1 MSGYSFRPRS
11 YAEGASKEWLV
22 TNGIG
27 GYAST
32 TAVGANTRAYHGLL
46 VAAMAPPADRRL
58 LLSSLDE
65 ECNGVFL
72 ANHQYPGTIHPQG
85 FLALEDFRLD
95 PFPRFLYRA
104 GDARVEKTVFMI
116 RNENTVLI
124 RYRISGQGSMVIRP
138 LVHFR
143 SFHSASPLPKIR
155 QEPLPRG
162 AVLSS
167 GGKLYLLSDGADYLP
182 DEVVYYSFEYQAER
196 ERGLPLREDLLSP
209 GRFELEVEDKTT
221 LSIMASTW
229 RRSMADVEEE
239 LRRESLR
246 LLALQAPEERLAVAA
261 DSFLVRR
268 GNGRSIIAGYH
279 WFDDWGRDAMISLPG
294 LLLSTGRLQEAR
306 AVLLTFSASARGG
319 VLPNDLGAGSYNTVD
334 ASLWFVQAAASYFRR
349 SCDLELLRQIWP
361 SLVSIVMRYSS
372 AGQDFGMSPDGLI
385 SCGSALTWMDARVGG
400 QPVTP
405 RAGKCC
411 EINALWYSGLEK
423 MRQMAA
429 ALDEPW
435 EEGGLAELVKES
447 FQRFWNPEKGCL
459 FDVLEPEDASVRPN
473 QVLAAGV
480 PGLLPEIKRRSILDV
495 VTRELLTPY
504 GLRTLSPRDPRYIGR
519 YEGGPAQRDAAY
531 HQGTVWPWLIGPYV
545 DALLSV
551 DEGSRESRERAMEV
565 LAPLLNLDMGGIGTL
580 PEIFDGDLP
589 HRPAGCISQAWSVA
603 EVLRALEL
611 IGDLR

>member
-1 MSGYSFRPRS
+1 MSGTSLRPRS

-22 TNGIG
+22 ANGIG

-46 VAAMAPPADRRL
+46 VAALAPPADRRL

-65 ECNGVFL
+65 KCGGISL

-85 FLALEDFRLD
+85 FLALEGFRLD
-95 PFPRFLYRA
+95 PFPCFLYRA

-116 RNENTVLI
+116 HAENTVLI
-124 RYRISGQGSMVIRP
+124 RYQISGQGRMVIRP

-143 SFHSASPLPKIR
+143 SFHSAAPLPTIR
-155 QEPLPRG
+155 QEQLPQG

-167 GGKLYLLSDGADYLP
+167 EGKLYLLSDAADYLP

-196 ERGLPLREDLLSP
+196 ERGLPWRENLLSP
-209 GRFELEVEDKTT
+209 GRFELEAKDKTT
-221 LSIMASTW
+221 FSIMASTW

-239 LRRESLR
+239 LRREILR
-246 LLALQAPEERLAVAA
+246 LRALQAPEQRLAVAA
-261 DSFLVRR
+261 DSFLVQR

-306 AVLLTFSASARGG
+306 AVLRTFAASAKGG
-319 VLPNDLGAGSYNTVD
+319 VLPNDMGAGSYNTVD
-334 ASLWFVQAAASYFRR
+334 ASLWFIQAASSYFRR
-349 SCDLELLRQIWP
+349 SCDLELFGQLWP
-361 SLVSIVMRYSS
+361 SLVSIVRRYSNV
-372 AGQDFGMSPDGLI
+372 GQDFGMSSDGLV
-385 SCGSALTWMDARVGG
+385 SCGPALTWMDARVDG

-411 EINALWYSGLEK
+411 EINVLWYSDLEK
-423 MRQMAA
+423 MKEMAA

-435 EEGGLAELVKES
+435 EEGGLAERVKES
-447 FQRFWNPEKGCL
+447 FQRFWNPERGCL
-459 FDVLEPEDASVRPN
+459 FDVLDPEDASVRPN
-473 QVLAAGV
+473 QVLAAAV

-504 GLRTLSPRDPRYIGR
+504 GLRTLSPRDPRYVGR

-551 DEGSRESRERAMEV
+551 NEGSRESREMARGA
-565 LAPLLNLDMGGIGTL
+565 LAPLLALDSGGIGTL
-580 PEIFDGDLP
+580 PEVFDGDPP

-603 EVLRALEL
+603 EVLRAVEM

>member
-1 MSGYSFRPRS
+1 
-11 YAEGASKEWLV
+11 
-22 TNGIG
+22 
-27 GYAST
+27 
-32 TAVGANTRAYHGLL
+32 
-46 VAAMAPPADRRL
+46 
-58 LLSSLDE
+58 
-65 ECNGVFL
+65 
-72 ANHQYPGTIHPQG
+72 
-85 FLALEDFRLD
+85 
-95 PFPRFLYRA
+95 
-104 GDARVEKTVFMI
+104 
-116 RNENTVLI
+116 
-124 RYRISGQGSMVIRP
+124 
-138 LVHFR
+138 
-143 SFHSASPLPKIR
+143 
-155 QEPLPRG
+155 
-162 AVLSS
+162 
-167 GGKLYLLSDGADYLP
+167 
-182 DEVVYYSFEYQAER
+182 
-196 ERGLPLREDLLSP
+196 
-209 GRFELEVEDKTT
+209 
-221 LSIMASTW
+221 
-229 RRSMADVEEE
+229 
-239 LRRESLR
+239 
-246 LLALQAPEERLAVAA
+246 
-261 DSFLVRR
+261 
-268 GNGRSIIAGYH
+268 
-279 WFDDWGRDAMISLPG
+279 
-294 LLLSTGRLQEAR
+294 
-306 AVLLTFSASARGG
+306 
-319 VLPNDLGAGSYNTVD
+319 
-334 ASLWFVQAAASYFRR
+334 
-349 SCDLELLRQIWP
+349 
-361 SLVSIVMRYSS
+361 
-372 AGQDFGMSPDGLI
+372 
-385 SCGSALTWMDARVGG
+385 MDARVGG